1 MCVRNTNQLNR
12 TNGNSNRSSRV
23 KVKYFCSKWI
33 VLQPCIHVSHTHW
46 EANNKLIRKNKVYQL
61 KSTGKWFCFSELLL
75 DATIK
80 LLNLIL
86 KKREFI
92 EFGFSICYEF
102 FFQDEYYIKTEHK
115 VSGKRSFSIKA
126 FVWKTTNGNIPLAVR
141 ILLLR

>member
-1 MCVRNTNQLNR
+1 MRANQIEIQFDCKEICLCVLRNTNQLNR
-12 TNGNSNRSSRV
+12 TNGNSDRSSRV

-33 VLQPCIHVSHTHW
+33 VLQPCIHANRVVSHTHW

-80 LLNLIL
+80 LL

-92 EFGFSICYEF
+92 EFGFSTRYQF
-102 FFQDEYYIKTEHK
+102 FF
-115 VSGKRSFSIKA
+115 R
-126 FVWKTTNGNIPLAVR
+126 TNI
-141 ILLLR
+141 I

>member
-23 KVKYFCSKWI
+23 KVEYFCSKWI
-33 VLQPCIHVSHTHW
+33 VLQPCIHANRVVSHTLW

-92 EFGFSICYEF
+92 AFGFSICYEF
-102 FFQDEYYIKTEHK
+102 FF
-115 VSGKRSFSIKA
+115 R
-126 FVWKTTNGNIPLAVR
+126 TNI
-141 ILLLR
+141 I

>member
-12 TNGNSNRSSRV
+12 TNGNSDRSSRV
-23 KVKYFCSKWI
+23 KVKYFCSKWF
-33 VLQPCIHVSHTHW
+33 VLQPCIHANRVVSHTHW

-102 FFQDEYYIKTEHK
+102 FFQDEYYIKAEHK
-115 VSGKRSFSIKA
+115 VSGKRSFSTKA
-126 FVWKTTNGNIPLAVR
+126 FV
-141 ILLLR
+141 